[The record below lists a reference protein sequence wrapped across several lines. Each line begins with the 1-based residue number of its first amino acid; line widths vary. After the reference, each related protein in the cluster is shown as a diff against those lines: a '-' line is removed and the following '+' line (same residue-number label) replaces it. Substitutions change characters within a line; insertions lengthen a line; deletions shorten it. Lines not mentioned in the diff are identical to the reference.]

1 MEASV
6 ATRKKTSP
14 IWDYFTIAVDDKFA
28 KCAACELQVSRGGKT
43 SKTYGTT
50 NMSVHLKGKHPELYT
65 EFEKKAEEL
74 KEAKKARDKSA
85 DSRASHRQLSLMQCE
100 DRIRHWSIND
110 VRAQRIHRRI
120 GEMIA
125 LDCHPFSI
133 VEDEGFTRLLLELEP
148 RYTLP
153 SRRYF
158 TENVVTKIYENL
170 KKEVS
175 QAVSGVEYFSFTT
188 DIWSTCVSNESLL
201 SLTAHWITDTFK
213 RTTVMLNASR
223 VDGSHTG
230 AYIAQKIKEILESW
244 LISTDRV
251 HVILR
256 DNGSNMVRAM
266 KDARLPDLGCFAHT
280 LQLVVHDGVLSQR
293 AVIDILAICRKI
305 VGHFKHSSLAY
316 ARLRKIQENL
326 SLPQH
331 RLKQDEPTRWNS
343 TLYMLQ
349 SIAEQKMALAAYSSE
364 YDIAQLSSYQL
375 DLVNK
380 IISAL
385 TPIEE
390 VTKSISSNVAS
401 VSAII
406 PFIRMLEK
414 SLEKHDDD
422 RGVQTMKQEML
433 KSLKQRYA
441 CAESNEVLTISTALD
456 PRFKDKCFS
465 QLGTAEE
472 VRSSLKDKVAELK
485 SSETERPHSESEVS
499 IEEREEPASKRH
511 KTALLQCF
519 SEILQEA
526 GASVDDSGNEVD
538 IYFSEALIEFH
549 GGEHSLNWWA
559 TNRLRFP
566 ILAKLS
572 RRYLSAPPTSV
583 PSERLFSVAGDLYDE
598 KRNRLSPEHAE
609 ELLFIKSN
617 FHLL

>member
-1 MEASV
+1 METSV
-6 ATRKKTSP
+6 TSRKKTSP
-14 IWDYFTIAVDDKFA
+14 IWDYFTIGEDNKFA
-28 KCAACELQVSRGGKT
+28 KRASCELLVSRGGKT
-43 SKTYGTT
+43 AKTFGTT
-50 NMSVHLKGKHPELYT
+50 NLSVHLKGKHLELYT
-65 EFEKKAEEL
+65 ELEKKIKDLKDA
-74 KEAKKARDKSA
+74 KEAREKPRPS
-85 DSRASHRQLSLMQCE
+85 RQLSLMECKDQV
-100 DRIRHWSIND
+100 RHWDIND
-110 VRAQRIHRRI
+110 VRAQRVHRCI

-125 LDCHPFSI
+125 LDCHPFSV
-133 VEDEGFTRLLLELEP
+133 VEDEGFIRLVKELEP

-170 KKEVS
+170 KQEVS
-175 QAVSGVEYFSFTT
+175 KAVSDVEYFSFTT
-188 DIWSTCVSNESLL
+188 DVWSTCMSNESLL
-201 SLTAHWITDTFK
+201 SLTAHWISDTFQ
-213 RTTVMLNASR
+213 RTNVMLNASR
-223 VDGSHTG
+223 IDGSHTG

-244 LISTDRV
+244 FISTYRV

-266 KDARLPDLGCFAHT
+266 KDASLPDLGCFAHT

-293 AVIDILAICRKI
+293 AVIDIIAICRKV

-316 ARLRKIQENL
+316 SRLREIQKKL

-349 SIAEQKMALAAYSSE
+349 SITEQKMALAAYSSE

-380 IISAL
+380 IISTL

-390 VTKSISSNVAS
+390 ITKSISTDAAS

-414 SLEKHDDD
+414 SLEKHHDD

-441 CAESNEVLTISTALD
+441 CAESNEILTISTALD
-456 PRFKDKCFS
+456 PRFKDKCFR
-465 QLGTAEE
+465 QLDTVEE
-472 VRSSLKDKVAELK
+472 VKSRLKDKVTELK
-485 SSETERPHSESEVS
+485 SSETEQPPSVTSTEG
-499 IEEREEPASKRH
+499 REEPASKRQ
-511 KTALLQCF
+511 KTTLLQCF

-538 IYFSEALIEFH
+538 IYLSEPLIEFH

-559 TNRLRFP
+559 TNKLRFP
-566 ILAKLS
+566 ILAKLA
-572 RRYLSAPPTSV
+572 RRYLSVPPTSV

-598 KRNRLSPEHAE
+598 KCNRLSPEHAE

>member
-1 MEASV
+1 METSV
-6 ATRKKTSP
+6 TSRKKTSP
-14 IWDYFTIAVDDKFA
+14 IWDYFTIGEDNKFA
-28 KCAACELQVSRGGKT
+28 KCSSCELLVSRGGKT
-43 SKTYGTT
+43 AKTFGTT
-50 NMSVHLKGKHPELYT
+50 NLSVHLKGKHPELYT
-65 EFEKKAEEL
+65 EFEKKIKDLKDA
-74 KEAKKARDKSA
+74 KEAREKPRPS
-85 DSRASHRQLSLMQCE
+85 RQLSLMECKDQV
-100 DRIRHWSIND
+100 RHWDIND
-110 VRAQRIHRRI
+110 VRAQRVHRRI

-125 LDCHPFSI
+125 LDCHPFSV
-133 VEDEGFTRLLLELEP
+133 VEDEGFIRLVKELEP

-170 KKEVS
+170 RQKVS
-175 QAVSGVEYFSFTT
+175 QAVSDVEYFSFTT
-188 DIWSTCVSNESLL
+188 DVWSTCVSNESLL
-201 SLTAHWITDTFK
+201 SLTAHWISDTFQ
-213 RTTVMLNASR
+213 RTNVMLNASR
-223 VDGSHTG
+223 IDGSHTG

-244 LISTDRV
+244 FISTYLV

-266 KDARLPDLGCFAHT
+266 KDASLPDLGCFAHT

-293 AVIDILAICRKI
+293 AVIDILAICRKV

-316 ARLRKIQENL
+316 SRLREIQKNL

-349 SIAEQKMALAAYSSE
+349 SITEQKMALAAYSSE

-380 IISAL
+380 IISTL

-390 VTKSISSNVAS
+390 ITKSISTNAAS

-414 SLEKHDDD
+414 SLEKHHDD

-441 CAESNEVLTISTALD
+441 CAESNEILTISTALD
-456 PRFKDKCFS
+456 PRFKDKCFR
-465 QLGTAEE
+465 QLDTVEE
-472 VRSSLKDKVAELK
+472 VKSRLKDKVTELK
-485 SSETERPHSESEVS
+485 SSETEQPPSVASTEG
-499 IEEREEPASKRH
+499 REEPTSKRQ
-511 KTALLQCF
+511 KTTLLQCF
-519 SEILQEA
+519 SEILQET
-526 GASVDDSGNEVD
+526 GALVDDSGNEVD
-538 IYFSEALIEFH
+538 IYLSEPLIEFH

-559 TNRLRFP
+559 TNKLRFP
-566 ILAKLS
+566 ILAKLA

-609 ELLFIKSN
+609 ELRFIKSN